1 MKTYCTAQ
9 RTLLNVLWG
18 PKWEGNP
25 EKRRYVRTYGDS
37 LCFVA
42 ETDRT
47 LYSDYAP
54 IPVFFFFSKKEE
66 TLHSLMSE
74 E

>member
-1 MKTYCTAQ
+1 M
-9 RTLLNVLWG
+9 
-18 PKWEGNP
+18 
-25 EKRRYVRTYGDS
+25 RTYGDS
-37 LCFVA
+37 LCCVA